1 MPIIVTFDI
10 KKIDKNG
17 HPRLKSMFK
26 RFGWQAIGG
35 SVFKYPSSEKSNEPE
50 DWLNHVVPAL
60 MLLRTFVIAKEL
72 SLDSFCLSASSF
84 TEVQRTPRR
93 GRLPTNTKILRDPGK
108 SDQAFGEAQLLKW
121 IGDLKFPY

>member
-17 HPRLKSMFK
+17 HPRLKSMFM

-35 SVFKYPSSEKSNEPE
+35 SVYKYPSSEKAHEPE

-60 MLLRTFVIAKEL
+60 MLLRTFVIANEL

-84 TEVQRTPRR
+84 TEVQQAPPCGT
-93 GRLPTNTKILRDPGK
+93 LPSNGNILRDPGK
-108 SDQAFGEAQLLKW
+108 NDHFGEAKLLKW
-121 IGDLKFPY
+121 LDDLGFPY